1 MSRLNPGTVL
11 AGIFAVLFAFAAA
24 YVVRSFLVREPP
36 PQEAA
41 KPAADTTI
49 QVPTASS
56 ELLAG
61 RTITL
66 GDLALRPMEIADARK
81 KIEAKEM
88 PADFMTNPEQ
98 IVGRILREPVKVG
111 DAFSAAL
118 FYPEG
123 TGPTVADNLK
133 PGFRA
138 VTITVTDTGLVSGFA
153 SPTTLVDVLFRSEK
167 LDDFPETTSTLIEGA
182 EVLAVGRFSY
192 PNSQNNEQDD
202 RGRVPD
208 LVHATL
214 AVTPEQAGILR
225 VLEGRGEM
233 SLALRSPD
241 ERSALTIESDLLAAK
256 GRLSI
261 WGREKDL
268 LLQMEE
274 LSVKTGTEF
283 KEQERLAT
291 IATEIENVEI
301 VIEGLM
307 QEMEQSRS
315 ESRKMTLASVLGI
328 PDPPPPPPPVPGV
341 TALPLPKIELYLRGQ
356 RSSVVFDPL
365 REDSSA
371 APVEPPVSAVS
382 PPAVDGPQAT
392 RETAP
397 LDKTTSSVTPK
408 PDFLDKTKSSVA
420 PETAARGQQVHDS
433 RRPVAAPRSVES
445 VPSKVPVAQ
454 TVGAPPTAGRPTAGR
469 PTAGR
474 PTAGRPTAGR
484 PAATGARPTATAVQ
498 QSASSPHNSPSN
510 VVDARQTDVKLAL
523 QQIDQRVQSIQENQE
538 RSLARLSEQLQE
550 KLSAGSLKNQGLTG
564 DAEQMTG
571 PAPAKGLQQQ
581 EDVRRAL
588 QLIDQRMLAMQARN
602 EESLKNL
609 STQMTAPLPGSEVPG
624 TAGEELQESVNR
636 INKLTGIVES
646 LEARLSQKDT
656 ATPVEST
663 GKVPEIAAD
672 TQAST
677 DTRTPAAVKSRPAAV
692 ELVAGGRSSS
702 RSPQE
707 GTQVGQRSPA
717 IESSRVFVWSP
728 AQGNRKQSASPAQD
742 GKSKIEIF
750 MGSQRTTSS
759 SLSPNDPTL

>member
-24 YVVRSFLVREPP
+24 YVVRSFLVGEPP
-36 PQEAA
+36 PQVAA

-49 QVPTASS
+49 RVPTASS

-66 GDLALRPMEIADARK
+66 GDLALKPMEIAAARK

-111 DAFSAAL
+111 DAFSAAQ

-341 TALPLPKIELYLRGQ
+341 TALPSPKLELYLGGQ

-365 REDSSA
+365 REDSSP
-371 APVEPPVSAVS
+371 APSEPPVSAVS
-382 PPAVDGPQAT
+382 PPAGDGPQAT

-397 LDKTTSSVTPK
+397 LDETTSSVTPK
-408 PDFLDKTKSSVA
+408 PDFSDKTKSSVA
-420 PETAARGQQVHDS
+420 PETAARGRQVHDS
-433 RRPVAAPRSVES
+433 RRPVAAPRRVES
-445 VPSKVPVAQ
+445 VPSRVPVAQ
-454 TVGAPPTAGRPTAGR
+454 NAGAPPTAVRPAAAGARPTAGAR
-469 PTAGR
+469 PATGAR
-474 PTAGRPTAGR
+474 PAAGR
-484 PAATGARPTATAVQ
+484 PAATAIQ
-498 QSASSPHNSPSN
+498 QSASSPHNTPSN
-510 VVDARQTDVKLAL
+510 VVDARQTDMKLAL

-538 RSLARLSEQLQE
+538 RSLARLSEQLLE

-581 EDVRRAL
+581 EDVSRAL

-609 STQMTAPLPGSEVPG
+609 STQMTAPLPSSEVSG
-624 TAGEELQESVNR
+624 TAPAELRESVNR

-663 GKVPEIAAD
+663 GKVPEITAD

-692 ELVAGGRSSS
+692 ELVAGGRTSS
-702 RSPQE
+702 RSPHE

-750 MGSQRTTSS
+750 MGGQRTTSS

>member
-24 YVVRSFLVREPP
+24 YVVRSFLVGEPP
-36 PQEAA
+36 PQVAA

-328 PDPPPPPPPVPGV
+328 PDPPPPPPPAPGV

-371 APVEPPVSAVS
+371 AAVEPPVSAVS
-382 PPAVDGPQAT
+382 PPAGDGPQAT
-392 RETAP
+392 LKTAP
-397 LDKTTSSVTPK
+397 LDETTSSVTPK
-408 PDFLDKTKSSVA
+408 PDFLDKTKSNVA
-420 PETAARGQQVHDS
+420 PETAARGRQVHDS
-433 RRPVAAPRSVES
+433 RRPVAAPRRVES
-445 VPSKVPVAQ
+445 VSSRVPVAQ
-454 TVGAPPTAGRPTAGR
+454 TVVAPAAAGRPAAAG
-469 PTAGR
+469 A
-474 PTAGRPTAGR
+474 R
-484 PAATGARPTATAVQ
+484 PAATGARPAAGRPAATAIQ
-498 QSASSPHNSPSN
+498 QSASSPNNTPSN
-510 VVDARQTDVKLAL
+510 VVDARQTDMKLAL

-538 RSLARLSEQLQE
+538 RSLARLSEQLLE
-550 KLSAGSLKNQGLTG
+550 TLSAGSLKNQGLTG
-564 DAEQMTG
+564 DADQMTG

-581 EDVRRAL
+581 EDVSRAL

-609 STQMTAPLPGSEVPG
+609 STQITAPLPSSEVSA
-624 TAGEELQESVNR
+624 TAPEELRESVNR

-677 DTRTPAAVKSRPAAV
+677 DTGTSAAVKSRPAAV
-692 ELVAGGRSSS
+692 ELVNGGRSSS
-702 RSPQE
+702 RSSHE
-707 GTQVGQRSPA
+707 GTQGGQRSPA

-728 AQGNRKQSASPAQD
+728 AQGNRKQSASPAKD

-750 MGSQRTTSS
+750 MGGQRTTSS

>member
-81 KIEAKEM
+81 KIEAKEL

-301 VIEGLM
+301 VIEGLI

-315 ESRKMTLASVLGI
+315 ENRKMTLASVLGI
-328 PDPPPPPPPVPGV
+328 PDPPPPPPPAPGV

-365 REDSSA
+365 REDSSP
-371 APVEPPVSAVS
+371 APSEPPVSAVS
-382 PPAVDGPQAT
+382 PPAGDGPQAT
-392 RETAP
+392 LKTAP

-433 RRPVAAPRSVES
+433 RRPVAAPRRVES
-445 VPSKVPVAQ
+445 VPSRVPVAQ
-454 TVGAPPTAGRPTAGR
+454 NAGAPPTAV
-469 PTAGR
+469 
-474 PTAGRPTAGR
+474 R
-484 PAATGARPTATAVQ
+484 PAAAGARPTAGARPAAVARPAATAIQ

-550 KLSAGSLKNQGLTG
+550 KLSAGSLKNSGLTG
-564 DAEQMTG
+564 DADQMTG

-609 STQMTAPLPGSEVPG
+609 STQMTAPLPSSEVPG
-624 TAGEELQESVNR
+624 TAGAELRESVNR